1 MGLKSYLKT
10 KSIGDINVNEV
21 IMLHKVEPVEI
32 LQGIVEESIPLNM
45 SCFCAGRWQVSR
57 VLVTQ
62 VRADTFDV
70 KVSPRKKSRPI
81 SLRTDQAVGIS
92 FKYEFDKDTF
102 IFDTKVVAIKSSSA
116 AIENERIVLSVP
128 EQIELIQ
135 KRSFSRVKVPAAMQ
149 VDVELWH
156 RSFPD
161 GQGSVSAQVTQGF
174 KGRLVDISAGSLLV
188 AIDRSQ
194 GPVLEK
200 EQFLG
205 LKFGS
210 LPHETPLRFNAY
222 IRSILH
228 SADAETL
235 LLGLEMVGLEAS
247 AEGRLILQ
255 RLCSVVEQYRQI
267 NEAACEQQNAQTT
280 NSQKQSI

>member
-1 MGLKSYLKT
+1 M
-10 KSIGDINVNEV
+10 NEV
-21 IMLHKVEPVEI
+21 IMLHKVGPVEI
-32 LQGIVEESIPLNM
+32 LQGIVEKNIPLNM

-70 KVSPRKKSRPI
+70 KVSPRKKSSLI
-81 SLRTDQAVGIS
+81 SLKTDQAVGIS
-92 FKYEFDKDTF
+92 FKYELGKDTF
-102 IFDTKVVAIKSSSA
+102 IFDTKVVAIKFSST

-135 KRSFSRVKVPAAMQ
+135 KRSFSRVKVPADMQ

-161 GQGSVSAQVTQGF
+161 AQGSASAQVTQGF
-174 KGRLVDISAGSLLV
+174 KGRLVDISAGGLLV

-194 GPVLEK
+194 GPVLQK

-205 LKFGS
+205 LKFGH

-222 IRSILH
+222 IRTILR

-267 NEAACEQQNAQTT
+267 NEAAPEQQNIQTT
-280 NSQKQSI
+280 NSQKQSF